1 MAEPVP
7 LTDIERRRFWPISKG
22 QFHYVTLRQPERDA
36 LCEALRIAVEVLV
49 WTTENF
55 TPAHDERLRDRN
67 DGCWCV
73 SCESRRTLARVR
85 ELVDLG
91 EKP

>member
-1 MAEPVP
+1 MTVPVP
-7 LTDIERRRFWPISKG
+7 LTDIERAARAVPDADE
-22 QFHYVTLRQPERDA
+22 VLA
-36 LCEALRIAVEVLV
+36 LCKALRIAVEVLV
-49 WTTENF
+49 WTTENY
-55 TPAHDERLRDRN
+55 TPTHDERLRDRN

-91 EKP
+91 GDK

>member
-1 MAEPVP
+1 MTVPVP
-7 LTDIERRRFWPISKG
+7 LTDIEARRMPTTIQGGKTIGGINPI
-22 QFHYVTLRQPERDA
+22 ERDA
-36 LCEALRIAVEVLV
+36 LCEALRIAVGVLV
-49 WTTENF
+49 WTTENY
-55 TPAHDERLRDRN
+55 TPTHDERLRDRN